1 MINNRYNYDEREYIY
16 ILKFFAIFSVVCAHS
31 TSRIENLRGINYIIS
46 SVFSSIGSIGVPI
59 FFIISGY
66 LFNKSKKKIL
76 PFFKGK
82 IRTIFMPWIICETVV
97 WFYVVI
103 RKGGIS
109 LVSWLNFMVGVRHST
124 YYLTVLIIFY
134 ILYFYLQNNDI
145 FLGVTSIISIISIV
159 TTSIGVNMFN
169 TIMITPYLNIFNW
182 MLYFSIGIF
191 INRYNLMKTI
201 AIFSRKV
208 LIVTIVLFLI
218 DLYLHIS
225 VGDVFSYWSRLSILN
240 TIISIFV
247 INGITLILLNRKVRL
262 IGKIGEMSFSIY
274 LLHELVVGLIVK
286 VASIF
291 NLWYIT
297 ILTPGLVMAI
307 VIFGIYIYSF
317 IAKKLKCEKI
327 ALMAIGAKKS
337 VKSKF

>member
-1 MINNRYNYDEREYIY
+1 
-16 ILKFFAIFSVVCAHS
+16 
-31 TSRIENLRGINYIIS
+31 
-46 SVFSSIGSIGVPI
+46 
-59 FFIISGY
+59 
-66 LFNKSKKKIL
+66 
-76 PFFKGK
+76 
-82 IRTIFMPWIICETVV
+82 
-97 WFYVVI
+97 
-103 RKGGIS
+103 
-109 LVSWLNFMVGVRHST
+109 
-124 YYLTVLIIFY
+124 
-134 ILYFYLQNNDI
+134 
-145 FLGVTSIISIISIV
+145 
-159 TTSIGVNMFN
+159 MFN

-307 VIFGIYIYSF
+307 VIFGIYI
-317 IAKKLKCEKI
+317 
-327 ALMAIGAKKS
+327 
-337 VKSKF
+337 

>member
-134 ILYFYLQNNDI
+134 IFI
-145 FLGVTSIISIISIV
+145 SKITTFFLV
-159 TTSIGVNMFN
+159 
-169 TIMITPYLNIFNW
+169 
-182 MLYFSIGIF
+182 
-191 INRYNLMKTI
+191 
-201 AIFSRKV
+201 
-208 LIVTIVLFLI
+208 
-218 DLYLHIS
+218 
-225 VGDVFSYWSRLSILN
+225 
-240 TIISIFV
+240 
-247 INGITLILLNRKVRL
+247 
-262 IGKIGEMSFSIY
+262 
-274 LLHELVVGLIVK
+274 
-286 VASIF
+286 
-291 NLWYIT
+291 
-297 ILTPGLVMAI
+297 
-307 VIFGIYIYSF
+307 
-317 IAKKLKCEKI
+317 
-327 ALMAIGAKKS
+327 
-337 VKSKF
+337 